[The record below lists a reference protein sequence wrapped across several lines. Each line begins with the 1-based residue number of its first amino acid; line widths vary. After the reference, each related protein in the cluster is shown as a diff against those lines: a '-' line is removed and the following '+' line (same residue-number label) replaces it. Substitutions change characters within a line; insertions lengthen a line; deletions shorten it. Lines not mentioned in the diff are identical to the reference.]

1 MKARKHANKERKT
14 SVWLTSTSR
23 KNWKNN
29 IRWKTWE
36 WASRVPWLEVKGHLL
51 LLWAEL
57 LKVIECSFSERVFH
71 PHVLSDAPTCTD
83 SLLIVVFTH
92 NSQRG
97 PKHKGGSTWKNS
109 CKPQKSEAS
118 ESCADT
124 HSLSPPHNMKTTL
137 VSRESGLKTCSCDVW
152 FTHKRLFWVCSLV
165 TSLKMT
171 F

>member
-1 MKARKHANKERKT
+1 MRKT
-14 SVWLTSTSR
+14 SIWLTSTSR
-23 KNWKNN
+23 KNVKNS

-57 LKVIECSFSERVFH
+57 LKVIECSFNERVFP

-83 SLLIVVFTH
+83 SLLIVVLTLLQN

-97 PKHKGGSTWKNS
+97 PKHKGGLHEKTAV
-109 CKPQKSEAS
+109 KPHKSEAS

-124 HSLSPPHNMKTTL
+124 HSLSPPHNMKTKL
-137 VSRESGLKTCSCDVW
+137 VSRESGLKTRSCDVW
-152 FTHKRLFWVCSLV
+152 FTHKWLFWVCSLV